1 MKYQLVVFLF
11 LLPLF
16 SFAQKEIK
24 GRVVDRKTLKPVPLA
39 TVTLHPIGSQNIL
52 AYTMTADDG
61 TFFLKK
67 DLMPDS
73 VVISVRAMTIETQS
87 RLVKSDVGFVEFRV
101 TEKTTELKEV
111 IVKAP
116 KIRQTGDTLNYSV
129 AGFVD
134 ATDRSIGDVLKKLPG
149 IQVLPSGQILYQNK
163 AISKFY
169 VEGLDLLKGKYGIA
183 TNNIDASDVATVQVL
198 ENHQPVRVLKDM
210 ELPEAAAINLK
221 LKESALGAFFA
232 SAQLGFGLPP
242 ALFSNELV
250 GMRFTRTQQNMLV
263 YKGDNTG
270 RDITRELVSFY
281 DAPET
286 SDRELLS
293 VQLPSA
299 PQIKEQ
305 HFLFNDAHLISLND
319 LRTLKKE
326 MTLTGNLSFIYDKQ
340 KSDSYSKRD
349 IFLEDADT
357 IHIAEDIDMKFL
369 KRELEGSFTLEG
381 NTEDYFLNNI
391 LNVSTKWNSR
401 NSDVADIKPPLVSQ
415 YLNLPS
421 FHIGN
426 DFEYIHRKGNKR
438 YRMGASFAYTYRN
451 NFLRVVPSSFASLL
465 TDNQVSDSSMLQKVV
480 YDYLATKVYIS
491 GGIDKQR
498 ITAWYTAGVFYNR
511 YHLRSRLYAGIPWMP
526 IAADSVRN
534 DFIRNEIGL
543 KITPTF
549 MFKISAKLNS
559 QLSLPVTY
567 LILDRSDEV
576 RHKEQ
581 RKGNVLYAPFL
592 SVECPFSPRIS
603 LFSNVS
609 YANNLGGIEEDY
621 RGYIMTTYRTMNRTG
636 GLMSEERKLN
646 AFVYLNYKNPFT
658 TLFTSVRLSYSNL
671 WRNRLRDIYYDGI
684 LSHTTSIRRS
694 NTWHSY
700 GINYSLGQSIDV
712 LRSEVKLSTG
722 YTVNRYIALNQG
734 LISKV
739 KSRLFSISPSVVTD
753 IGKFAV
759 IKYKISYNQS
769 RNKIAAVRMPV
780 IHYLAQDISASFIPM
795 KKLVL
800 NLSFNHYYNSLLESS
815 DRSSWFGNIGLK
827 YGFKR
832 VDFML
837 DWNNIF
843 NTRRF
848 INYSYNDVSSY
859 YSDYSFRSSEIL
871 FRVRFKVF

>member
-24 GRVVDRKTLKPVPLA
+24 GRVLDTKTLKPVPLA

-52 AYTMTADDG
+52 AYTTTADDG
-61 TFFLKK
+61 TFSLKK
-67 DLMPDS
+67 EAMPDS
-73 VVISVRAMTIETQS
+73 VVISVRAMTIETQVKQ
-87 RLVKSDVGFVEFRV
+87 VKSDAGFVEFRV

-198 ENHQPVRVLKDM
+198 ENHQPVKVLKDM

-232 SAQLGFGLPP
+232 TAQLGFGLPP

-281 DAPET
+281 DAPENF
-286 SDRELLS
+286 DREFLS

-381 NTEDYFLNNI
+381 NTEDYFLNNT
-391 LNVSTKWNSR
+391 LNVSAEWNSR
-401 NSDVADIKPPLVSQ
+401 NSDVSDIKPPPVSQ

-421 FHIGN
+421 FYIGN
-426 DFEYIHRKGNKR
+426 DFEYIRKKGNKR
-438 YRMGASFAYTYRN
+438 YRIGTSLAYTYRDN
-451 NFLRVVPSSFASLL
+451 SLRVVPSSFASLF
-465 TDNQVSDSSMLQKVV
+465 TDSLSSDSLLLQNVT
-480 YDYLATKVYIS
+480 YDYLATKAFIS
-491 GGIDKQR
+491 GGIDKR
-498 ITAWYTAGVFYNR
+498 IAVWYTASVFYNR
-511 YHLRSRLYAGIPWMP
+511 YHLQSRLHSGMPLAP

-534 DFIRNEIGL
+534 DFMRNEIGL
-543 KITPTF
+543 KAAPTLI
-549 MFKISAKLNS
+549 FKISAKLNF

-592 SVECPFSPRIS
+592 SIECPFSPRIS

-609 YANNLGGIEEDY
+609 YANNVGGVEEDY
-621 RGYIMTTYRTMNRTG
+621 RGYIMTTYRTMNRTD
-636 GLMSEERKLN
+636 GLISEDRKLN

-658 TLFTSVRLSYSNL
+658 TLFTSVRFSYSNL
-671 WRNRLRDIYYDGI
+671 RRNRLSDVYYDGI
-684 LSHTTSIRRS
+684 LSHTTSIRYS
-694 NTWHSY
+694 NTLHSY
-700 GINYSLGQSIDV
+700 GISYSLGQSIDA
-712 LRSEVKLSTG
+712 LCSEVKLNAG
-722 YTVNRYIALNQG
+722 YTVNRFIALNQG

-739 KSRLFSISPSVVTD
+739 RSRSFSISPSIITD

-759 IKYKISYNQS
+759 IKYKVSYNQS
-769 RNKIAAVRMPV
+769 RNKMAAAQMPV
-780 IHYLAQDISASFIPM
+780 IHYLTQDISASFIPV
-795 KKLVL
+795 KKFVL
-800 NLSFNHYYNSLLESS
+800 NVSFNHYYNSLLESS

-859 YSDYSFRSSEIL
+859 YSDYRLRSSEIL
-871 FRVRFKVF
+871 LRVRFKIF